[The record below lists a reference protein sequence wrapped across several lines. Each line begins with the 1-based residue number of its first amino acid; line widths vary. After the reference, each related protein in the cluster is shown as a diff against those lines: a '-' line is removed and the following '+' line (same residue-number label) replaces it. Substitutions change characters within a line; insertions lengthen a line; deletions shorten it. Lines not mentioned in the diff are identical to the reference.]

1 MGLCSSS
8 AATMPVSDGAKYK
21 EETPGSTEQGSRL
34 QSAGFT
40 DAGVQATKTADG
52 YDPSGN
58 HSAGSVLAASR
69 THVQFEVGGKQVL
82 KHNYGH
88 LLVLPNYELAK
99 TRVLTVVQD
108 VEQALGSDRIKLRSK
123 LGLFKLMLANR
134 EDRNSPD
141 GPVAIKASVDH
152 RITLGLQACDPRTLL
167 ARLNFK
173 SGGGQAIRLTL
184 VDQSNEAWAKRARAF
199 VAHPAFRRSSPD
211 ITDLVLAFAGWNR
224 GVGSAIRSQNSQ
236 AKVATARKEVL
247 HSSAAIKE
255 SPATVSRKLKEGR
268 TKAAKPAFSTRHM
281 AMVETTDMYK
291 DPETEFKVGSTGRG
305 GGDGTDHRKAALKIQ
320 ASFRGRKGR
329 QKFSQEKRRQSV
341 KMENVKETEKGK
353 ETGKLSY

>member
-8 AATMPVSDGAKYK
+8 AATMPVGTPAGEGSKYT
-21 EETPGSTEQGSRL
+21 EETPGFSEQGSRL
-34 QSAGFT
+34 QKAGFT
-40 DAGVQATKTADG
+40 DAGAQAAKTADG

-88 LLVLPNYELAK
+88 LLVLPNYELAE

-141 GPVAIKASVDH
+141 GPVAAKGSMDH
-152 RITLGLQACDPRTLL
+152 RITLGLQACDPGTLL

-184 VDQSNEAWAKRARAF
+184 VDQSNETWAKRARAF

-224 GVGSAIRSQNSQ
+224 GVGSAIRSIVSQ
-236 AKVATARKEVL
+236 AKVVNAQKEVL
-247 HSSAAIKE
+247 HSSAIVKDSSAK
-255 SPATVSRKLKEGR
+255 SRNK
-268 TKAAKPAFSTRHM
+268 AKPAFSERHM

-291 DPETEFKVGSTGRG
+291 DPESEFKVGSTGRG
-305 GGDGTDHRKAALKIQ
+305 GADGADHRKRQAASLKIQ

-329 QKFSQEKRRQSV
+329 QRSRV
-341 KMENVKETEKGK
+341 KMEEKKKKKKKKET
-353 ETGKLSY
+353 